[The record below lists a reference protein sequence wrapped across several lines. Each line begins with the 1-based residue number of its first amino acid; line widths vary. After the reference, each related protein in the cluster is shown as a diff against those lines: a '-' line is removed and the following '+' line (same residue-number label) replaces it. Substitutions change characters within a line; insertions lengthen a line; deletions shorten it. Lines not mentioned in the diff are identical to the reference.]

1 MTWVFSPPC
10 QDERPTLVIWIVATH
25 FVMIR
30 GRHTTFDFLLLSAPT
45 FISFL
50 VENEMNT
57 WNMKLWPPP
66 GKPWCF
72 FSMWQNYLNNKD
84 SNVIYELFAFLCFY
98 TALSFRFAFFL
109 RSASRERRVFVAW
122 QCKIVTGSIEIV
134 VANNN
139 NKNKTETTITK
150 YFHKWNKWGKNSF

>member
-1 MTWVFSPPC
+1 MTCFFFSPC

-30 GRHTTFDFLLLSAPT
+30 GRQTTFDFLLLSAPT

-57 WNMKLWPPP
+57 WKMKLWPPP

-98 TALSFRFAFFL
+98 TALRFRFAFFFEKRL
-109 RSASRERRVFVAW
+109 KRTTRFCSVTMYNCNWLNRDCCSKQQQKKQNW
-122 QCKIVTGSIEIV
+122 TYNYKILS
-134 VANNN
+134 
-139 NKNKTETTITK
+139 
-150 YFHKWNKWGKNSF
+150 